1 MRYLFSVLFLALA
14 SCRYCGVDAPEDLR
28 GAFADP
34 ERKIVIVITPEFLI
48 TAWEGRKAS
57 ASDHKLS
64 PLWGVKKYYHIVKDG
79 NTLIIKAGPAW
90 SDGGEA
96 LRVIGKD
103 EYEAFRSYLSGR
115 KRILLQLRISS
126 ALFHHGSRQLRHSC
140 LCGKH
145 LPRHPVSS
153 AGLFSGGA
161 VPLQEKFFPNGPCFR
176 SGLLFGRGAD
186 RFFAVA
192 FQELCVCLRIDA
204 VRSRH
209 RPVRFLRDPSC
220 FAEK

>member
-103 EYEAFRSYLSGR
+103 ELETGNFLDRGGRFR
-115 KRILLQLRISS
+115 RISLPE
-126 ALFHHGSRQLRHSC
+126 ARKLLLKFGFDRHEIDEAPPFPLKHYYRSQRKKC
-140 LCGKH
+140 VVYDSLTGKT
-145 LPRHPVSS
+145 
-153 AGLFSGGA
+153 
-161 VPLQEKFFPNGPCFR
+161 Q
-176 SGLLFGRGAD
+176 
-186 RFFAVA
+186 
-192 FQELCVCLRIDA
+192 
-204 VRSRH
+204 
-209 RPVRFLRDPSC
+209 
-220 FAEK
+220 